1 MKYLLLLFILS
12 IISCNSQSKNCSKFK
27 TGTFEYENKNT
38 GWVVMRT
45 DSTQTEVNKNQN
57 VRIVSSLEWSS
68 DCKYTL
74 TYIQV
79 NGTSK
84 DPSVGTKIEVEIL
97 STSNNSYEYSAKN
110 DLEEFNG
117 KMVKVD

>member
-1 MKYLLLLFILS
+1 
-12 IISCNSQSKNCSKFK
+12 
-27 TGTFEYENKNT
+27 
-38 GWVVMRT
+38 MRT